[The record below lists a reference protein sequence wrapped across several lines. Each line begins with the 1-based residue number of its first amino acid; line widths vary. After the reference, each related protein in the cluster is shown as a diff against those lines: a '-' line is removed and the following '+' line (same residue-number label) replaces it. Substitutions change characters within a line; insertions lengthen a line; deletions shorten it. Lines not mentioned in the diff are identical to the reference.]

1 MFAQGMQA
9 QAAPAA
15 PLKSSRTKLVRLST
29 GTPAAAADPKL
40 LVLYHQRID
49 GPWPERAYARL
60 RQLYPGAFVVARDLD
75 IYR

>member
-1 MFAQGMQA
+1 M
-9 QAAPAA
+9 
-15 PLKSSRTKLVRLST
+15 LST
-29 GTPAAAADPKL
+29 GTPAAAAHPKL

-60 RQLYPGAFVVARDLD
+60 RELYPGAFVVARDLN